1 MTSLFNDYECND
13 MEIQLFQ
20 LPAKYDELGIINQ
33 SKISDREYHNTRIL
47 TQEGSQVIKNQDLI
61 YDVDQIK
68 LKEIKSVIKCE
79 KSKQYQDTST
89 KIKQTLENDRS

>member
-1 MTSLFNDYECND
+1 MTSLFNGYECND

-68 LKEIKSVIKCE
+68 LKEIKNVIKCE
-79 KSKQYQDTST
+79 KSTQYQDTST